1 MSAIE
6 GFSFD
11 KGEETTRQCFCR
23 FYFISDIQTKF
34 MLQAKM
40 SMFMHLLAVPD
51 ISVNSST

>member
-23 FYFISDIQTKF
+23 FYFISDIQTF